1 MNLLRVLFL
10 MLVSA
15 TLVACVSSQSASVY
29 SPQQARQEMTVRQG
43 TVESVREVIMQGSK
57 SGVGTL
63 AGAAVGGVAG
73 SNIGGGKGQIVGA
86 ILGAVAG
93 GLAGSA
99 IEEGATRKV
108 AFEITVRLNGGQL
121 VAVVQETDE
130 RFFPAVA
137 IPASRISRQSATGG
151 RPLRHFTLIGERTP
165 AAGVHQ
171 DAFPGQVNPQQSVL
185 WVLVAR
191 ETGGRPLALQCV
203 TLALPTQFDQIEVT
217 GNPLN
222 LDALAELTT
231 INATGELHFQLLL
244 LLAALAPLLAS
255 VGS

>member
-1 MNLLRVLFL
+1 MNLLRMFFL
-10 MLVSA
+10 MLVSV

-108 AFEITVRLNGGQL
+108 ALEVTVRLNGGQL

-130 RFFPAVA
+130 RFLP
-137 IPASRISRQSATGG
+137 
-151 RPLRHFTLIGERTP
+151 GER
-165 AAGVHQ
+165 VRLL
-171 DAFPGQVNPQQSVL
+171 S
-185 WVLVAR
+185 R
-191 ETGGRPLALQCV
+191 GGDTRV
-203 TLALPTQFDQIEVT
+203 T
-217 GNPLN
+217 
-222 LDALAELTT
+222 
-231 INATGELHFQLLL
+231 H
-244 LLAALAPLLAS
+244 
-255 VGS
+255 